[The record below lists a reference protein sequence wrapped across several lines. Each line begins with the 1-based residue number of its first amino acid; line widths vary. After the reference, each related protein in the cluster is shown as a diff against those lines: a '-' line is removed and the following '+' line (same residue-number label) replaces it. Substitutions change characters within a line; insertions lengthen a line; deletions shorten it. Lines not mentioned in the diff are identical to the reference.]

1 MPLAVPF
8 TIFSRV
14 LADKGGFPCSLAR
27 RSSSEPFGKYWYTYN
42 SQNSWMQNGQQSRQL
57 DVQRTTA
64 GYTEGNSLDSWM
76 YRGQQSRQRQLG
88 AQRTTDTTAGCTE
101 NRHNSCVRREQTQ
114 SWMHRGLPTQQLDTQ
129 RTTNTTA
136 GCTENNRHNS
146 RIHNGR

>member
-64 GYTEGNSLDSWM
+64 EYTEDNRHNSWKH
-76 YRGQQSRQRQLG
+76 RGQQTQQLAVQRTDTTAVCAENRHKAGCTEDYQHNSWIHRGQPTQQLD
-88 AQRTTDTTAGCTE
+88 AQRTTDTTAGYTME
-101 NRHNSCVRREQTQ
+101 DRVVSF
-114 SWMHRGLPTQQLDTQ
+114 
-129 RTTNTTA
+129 
-136 GCTENNRHNS
+136 
-146 RIHNGR
+146 